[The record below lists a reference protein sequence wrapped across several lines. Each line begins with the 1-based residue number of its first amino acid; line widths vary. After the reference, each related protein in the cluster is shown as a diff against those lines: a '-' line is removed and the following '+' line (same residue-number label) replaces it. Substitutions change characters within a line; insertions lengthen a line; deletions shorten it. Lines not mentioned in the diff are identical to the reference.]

1 LELLA
6 DFFAALRG
14 LRLLLLVLL
23 GELVVVLPL
32 GGLEQLG
39 GGDDLLGGLG
49 KVAEVINLPQGLQ
62 QVRVF
67 EQRRQGV

>member
-1 LELLA
+1 MELLA